1 MRLRREAPHTLAGA
15 YALDAVSEPERRRF
29 KVHLADCEVCRLEAA
44 SLREAAARLAAPA
57 AEAPPADLRE
67 RLLATVA
74 TTRQQPPAITDAAA
88 GLGRRA
94 SRLVAPR
101 MAVAIAGGCMLVA
114 LVLGGMFLSSQHR
127 LTQDQMRSREVA
139 AVLTAPDAKI
149 VTARAFSTG
158 SATVVMSH
166 RDRALVLTTAMLPAL
181 PAGHHYQVWLMGRDR
196 PHPAGMLPDPHRGLT
211 APVVVTG
218 VRPGDMV
225 GVTVEPGSGT
235 ASPTTA
241 PVLMMVLPA

>member
-15 YALDAVSEPERRRF
+15 YALDALSEPDRLRF
-29 KVHLADCEVCRLEAA
+29 KVHLAECEVCRLEAA
-44 SLREAAARLAAPA
+44 SLHEAAARLAAPV
-57 AEAPPADLRE
+57 AETPPADLRG

-74 TTRQQPPAITDAAA
+74 TIRQQPPVVADAAA

-101 MAVAIAGGCMLVA
+101 MAVAIAGGCILVA

-127 LTQDQMRSREVA
+127 LSQEQIRSRAVA
-139 AVLTAPDAKI
+139 AVLNAPDAKI
-149 VTARAFSTG
+149 LTAPAFTTG
-158 SATVVMSH
+158 TATVVMSH

-181 PAGHHYQVWLMGRDR
+181 PTGQHYQVWLMGGDR
-196 PHPAGMLPDPHRGLT
+196 PRSAGMLPDPHRGMT

-218 VRPGDMV
+218 VRPGDMI
-225 GVTVEPGSGT
+225 GLTVEPGGGT
-235 ASPTTA
+235 ASPTST
-241 PVLMMVLPA
+241 PVLMLTLPI

>member
-1 MRLRREAPHTLAGA
+1 VRLRREAPHTLAGA
-15 YALDAVSEPERRRF
+15 YALDSLTEPDRLRF
-29 KVHLADCEVCRLEAA
+29 KAHLAECDVCRLEAA
-44 SLREAAARLAAPA
+44 SLREAAIRLAAPA

-74 TTRQQPPAITDAAA
+74 ITRQQPPVIADAAA
-88 GLGRRA
+88 GFGRRA

-114 LVLGGMFLSSQHR
+114 LVLGGMLLSSQNR
-127 LTQDQMRSREVA
+127 LSQDQMRSREVA
-139 AVLTAPDAKI
+139 AVLNAPDAKI
-149 VTARAFSTG
+149 ITARAFTGG

-181 PAGHHYQVWLMGRDR
+181 PAGQHYQVWLMGHAR
-196 PHPAGMLPDPHRGLT
+196 PRSAGMLPGPHRGMT

-225 GVTVEPGSGT
+225 GVTAEPGNGT
-235 ASPTTA
+235 ASPTST
-241 PVLMMVLPA
+241 PVLMLVLPA

>member
-1 MRLRREAPHTLAGA
+1 
-15 YALDAVSEPERRRF
+15 
-29 KVHLADCEVCRLEAA
+29 
-44 SLREAAARLAAPA
+44 
-57 AEAPPADLRE
+57 
-67 RLLATVA
+67 
-74 TTRQQPPAITDAAA
+74 
-88 GLGRRA
+88 
-94 SRLVAPR
+94 

-127 LTQDQMRSREVA
+127 LSQALTRSREVA
-139 AVLTAPDAKI
+139 AVLNAPDAKI
-149 VTARAFSTG
+149 LTAQAFTTG

-196 PHPAGMLPDPHRGLT
+196 PQSAGMLPDPHRGLT

-225 GVTVEPGSGT
+225 GVTVEPGNGT
-235 ASPTTA
+235 AAPTAT
-241 PVLMMVLPA
+241 PVLMLVLPA